1 VQSRSS
7 DAFLAGLFAS
17 QALTGRT
24 MTYNAQLEK
33 WVADLTPD
41 AVNSALRSYLD
52 PSKLSI
58 VKAGDF
64 ANKPPKM
71 EPIP

>member
-1 VQSRSS
+1 
-7 DAFLAGLFAS
+7 
-17 QALTGRT
+17 